1 MAEKLVAKKKVT
13 NGVLYTSGHIKISN
27 VRASYPHLDKPYGG
41 EDGGEPK
48 YSITLLMPKNTHAAI
63 EKIIREQIEAV
74 KKAHKGGALKVAP
87 SMLFIKDGDVDFPDK
102 PECEGMWVI
111 SARESKRPDVYNMDR
126 EELTNPNEINEEIY
140 GGCWVSV
147 VIRPWTQENKYGK
160 RVNANLISVLKRKD
174 DEAFGEGRV
183 DTSDSWDDEDD
194 EWGDNGSGTENYDDD
209 EV

>member
-1 MAEKLVAKKKVT
+1 MAEKLVPAKKVK
-13 NGVLYTSGHIKISN
+13 NGVLYKSGHIKISN

-48 YSITLLMPKNTHAAI
+48 YSLTLLMPKSTHGEI
-63 EKIIREQIEAV
+63 EKVIREQIEV
-74 KKAHKGGALKVAP
+74 TKKNHKTGPLKVAP
-87 SMLFIKDGDVDFPDK
+87 SMLFIKDGDTDFPDK

-111 SARESKRPDVYNMDR
+111 SARERKRPDVYNIER
-126 EELTNPNEINEEIY
+126 EELTTSSEILEEIY

-147 VIRPWTQENKYGK
+147 VIRPWSQENKFGK

-174 DEAFGEGRV
+174 DEPFGEGRV
-183 DTSDSWDDEDD
+183 DTSDAWDDDEDW
-194 EWGDNGSGTENYDDD
+194 EED